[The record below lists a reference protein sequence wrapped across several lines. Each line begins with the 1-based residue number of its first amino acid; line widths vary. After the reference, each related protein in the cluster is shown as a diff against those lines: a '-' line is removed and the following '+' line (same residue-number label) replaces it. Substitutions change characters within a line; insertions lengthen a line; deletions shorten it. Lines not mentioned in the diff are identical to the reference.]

1 MMRAELAVYLSYQ
14 SHWKIMDR
22 NILIVGEYGK
32 IFLAPL
38 IQALGESWVIQHCT
52 IEQPKSELL
61 KLVSKAQILVVSA
74 ELVYSKDKK
83 LVEDLI
89 TAGKQLQLIQVP
101 FSGMEWLKKEW
112 LADGCVVCNTNQ
124 HSEPIAEYVM
134 LGILE
139 FAINMR
145 HMDRELRQGRWTY
158 GGSIVRGMKHSE
170 IQHKT
175 IGFIGFGH
183 IAKRVTELATPFG
196 MQFIAI
202 SRNPQVDSR
211 LKWWKDSSHL
221 DALLAESDY
230 VLITAPLS
238 ESTRNLIN
246 EVTLKKMKPTGV
258 IINVARG
265 PIINEAA
272 IYQALKNHQIGG
284 ALLDVWYQYASTDN
298 LEMQPSELPFH
309 ELDNVIM
316 TPHTASWTDQLDIR
330 RIDSVVKNIQ
340 NFINQKPLAE
350 VVY

>member
-1 MMRAELAVYLSYQ
+1 
-14 SHWKIMDR
+14 MDR

-38 IQALGESWVIQHCT
+38 IQALGTSWAIQHCAV
-52 IEQPKSELL
+52 EQAKSELL
-61 KLVSKAQILVVSA
+61 ELVSKAQILVVSA
-74 ELVYSKDKK
+74 ELVYSKDPT
-83 LVEDLI
+83 LVKDLI
-89 TAGKQLQLIQVP
+89 TAGKQLRLIQVP

-112 LADGCVVCNTNQ
+112 LPDSCIVCNTNQ

-158 GGSIVRGMKHSE
+158 GGSIVRGLKHSE

-196 MQFIAI
+196 MEFIAI
-202 SRNPQVDSR
+202 TRNPKVDAR

-221 DALLAESDY
+221 EALLMQSDY

-238 ESTRNLIN
+238 ASTRDLIN
-246 EVTLKKMKPTGV
+246 ESTLKKMKSTGV

-265 PIINEAA
+265 PIINETA
-272 IYQALKNHQIGG
+272 IYKALKNHEIGG

-298 LEMQPSELPFH
+298 LEMQPSVLPFH
-309 ELDNVIM
+309 DLDNVIM
-316 TPHTASWTDQLDIR
+316 TPHTASWTDQLDQR

-340 NFINQKPLAE
+340 SFIDQKPLAE
-350 VVY
+350 VVF

>member
-1 MMRAELAVYLSYQ
+1 
-14 SHWKIMDR
+14 MDR

-38 IQALGESWVIQHCT
+38 TQALGTSWAIQHCAV
-52 IEQPKSELL
+52 EQAKSELL
-61 KLVSKAQILVVSA
+61 ELVSKAQILVVSA
-74 ELVYSKDKK
+74 ELVYSKDPT
-83 LVEDLI
+83 LVKDLI
-89 TAGKQLQLIQVP
+89 TAGKQLRLIQVP

-112 LADGCVVCNTNQ
+112 LPDGCIVCNTNQ

-158 GGSIVRGMKHSE
+158 GGSIVRGLKHSE

-196 MQFIAI
+196 MEFIAI
-202 SRNPQVDSR
+202 TRNPKVDAR
-211 LKWWKDSSHL
+211 LRWWKDSSHL
-221 DALLAESDY
+221 EALLMESDY

-238 ESTRNLIN
+238 GSTRDLIN
-246 EVTLKKMKPTGV
+246 ESTLKKMKPTGV

-265 PIINEAA
+265 PIINETA
-272 IYQALKNHQIGG
+272 IYKALKNHEIGG

-298 LEMQPSELPFH
+298 LEMQPSVLPFH
-309 ELDNVIM
+309 DLDNVIM
-316 TPHTASWTDQLDIR
+316 TPHTASWTDQLDQR

-340 NFINQKPLAE
+340 NFIDQKPLAE
-350 VVY
+350 VVF

>member
-1 MMRAELAVYLSYQ
+1 
-14 SHWKIMDR
+14 MDK

-38 IQALGESWVIQHCT
+38 TQALDKSWVIQHCT

-61 KLVSKAQILVVSA
+61 EFVSKANILVVSA
-74 ELVYSKDKK
+74 ELAYSKDSQ

-89 TAGKQLQLIQVP
+89 RAGKKLQLIQVP
-101 FSGMEWLKKEW
+101 FSGMDWLKKEW
-112 LADGCVVCNTNQ
+112 LQDGCIVCNTNQ

-145 HMDRELRQGRWTY
+145 LMDRELRQGKWTY
-158 GGSIVRGMKHSE
+158 GGSIVRGIKHSE

-196 MQFIAI
+196 MKFVAI
-202 SRNPQVDSR
+202 SRNPKTDNR
-211 LKWWKDSSHL
+211 LNWWKDSSHL
-221 DALLAESDY
+221 EALLAESDY

-238 ESTRNLIN
+238 ESTRDLIN
-246 EVTLKKMKPTGV
+246 ESTLKKMKPSGV

-272 IYQALKNHQIGG
+272 IYKALKNREIGG

-298 LEMQPSELPFH
+298 LQMEPSEFPFH

-316 TPHTASWTDQLDIR
+316 TPHTASWTDQLDER
-330 RIDSVVKNIQ
+330 RIISVVKNIQ
-340 NFINQKPLAE
+340 NFINQKPLDE